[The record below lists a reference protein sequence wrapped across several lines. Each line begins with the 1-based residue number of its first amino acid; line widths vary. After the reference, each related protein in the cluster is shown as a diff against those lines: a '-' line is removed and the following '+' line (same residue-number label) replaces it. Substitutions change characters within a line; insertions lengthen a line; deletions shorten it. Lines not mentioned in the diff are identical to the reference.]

1 MPSLQLSDNSTIK
14 SFPPVIRQLNNNAY
28 PPVQISM
35 EEETEKHSEFVQID
49 GVTTH
54 LYKITGWTIPVWTL
68 GHAGHVSVPDVPDK
82 LAEEKAS
89 YTTCTLDG
97 QIKHKLTFINKFVP
111 KDVKLIFIG
120 HSIGCY
126 MILKL
131 LDELDSHHVLR
142 CFMLFPT
149 IERMA
154 ESPKGEIATPMLRY
168 LRWLGILVIH
178 FLSYLSPHVQYRMI
192 LWYFKNRK
200 VPNCI
205 YNACMSLFD
214 PFCVGN
220 VMYMANQEMQVVKEL
235 DEDLVHKH
243 LSKISFY
250 YGQSD
255 HWCPQEYYYDMRM
268 KFPHGDFKLCDK
280 GHEHAYVIESSEEMA
295 HTVWSKFI
303 PVFDFRNFE

>member
-1 MPSLQLSDNSTIK
+1 
-14 SFPPVIRQLNNNAY
+14 
-28 PPVQISM
+28 M

-54 LYKITGWTIPVWTL
+54 VLKCGKLHNHQTNHHSQLLFLIIPGNPGIPEFYEQFMEQLYKITGWTIPVWTL

-154 ESPKGEIATPMLRY
+154 ESPKGEIATPML
-168 LRWLGILVIH
+168 
-178 FLSYLSPHVQYRMI
+178 
-192 LWYFKNRK
+192 
-200 VPNCI
+200 
-205 YNACMSLFD
+205 
-214 PFCVGN
+214 
-220 VMYMANQEMQVVKEL
+220 
-235 DEDLVHKH
+235 
-243 LSKISFY
+243 
-250 YGQSD
+250 
-255 HWCPQEYYYDMRM
+255 
-268 KFPHGDFKLCDK
+268 
-280 GHEHAYVIESSEEMA
+280 
-295 HTVWSKFI
+295 
-303 PVFDFRNFE
+303 